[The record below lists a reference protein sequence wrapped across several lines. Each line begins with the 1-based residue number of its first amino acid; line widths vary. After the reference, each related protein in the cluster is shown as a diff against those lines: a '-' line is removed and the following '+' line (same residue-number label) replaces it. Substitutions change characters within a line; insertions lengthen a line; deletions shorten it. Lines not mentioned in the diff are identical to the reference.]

1 MRVLIAV
8 THLLGAGHLTRAA
21 AIARAFARAGH
32 DATLVSGGRPA
43 PLIALDDVR
52 LVQLPPVQ
60 TAGVD
65 FAALLNE
72 SGRPADP
79 ARLAERRRLMLAALK
94 RTHPEVIITE
104 LFPFGRRALA
114 GEFLALLERARAM
127 QPRTL
132 IVSSVRD
139 ILVAPTK
146 PERVAETHARLRT
159 FYDAVL
165 VHGDPNLIS
174 LDASWPVDAQI
185 RSLIRYTGY
194 VDDKAPA
201 AQSLETEGEIV
212 VSGGSSAASLP
223 LHHAAL
229 GAAALTPE
237 HRWRVLVGTG
247 VPEDCYAALVNA
259 APTNAAIERA
269 RPDFRA
275 LLERARLSV
284 SQAGYNTV
292 VDLLRARTPAVFV
305 PFEGER
311 ETEQRVR
318 AERMADLGLA
328 SVLPEQSLSAA
339 ALARHVADR
348 LAQPRPHE
356 STVRLDGADCTVAI
370 VETLAGRRATDPEAR
385 SRPCTGA
392 L

>member
-43 PLIALDDVR
+43 PLIVLDGVR

-60 TAGVD
+60 TAGID
-65 FAALLNE
+65 FATLLNE
-72 SGRPADP
+72 SGRLADP
-79 ARLAERRRLMLAALK
+79 ARLAERRRLMLAALE

-127 QPRTL
+127 QPRAL

-165 VHGDPNLIS
+165 VHGDPNLIL
-174 LDASWPVDAQI
+174 LDASWPVDAQV
-185 RSLIRYTGY
+185 RDLTHYTGY
-194 VDDKAPA
+194 VDNGAPA
-201 AQSLETEGEIV
+201 AHSLETEGEIV
-212 VSGGSSAASLP
+212 VSGGSSTASLP
-223 LHHAAL
+223 LHHAAV
-229 GAAALTPE
+229 GAATLLPE

-247 VPEDCYAALVNA
+247 IPEDLYAALVKAAPANA
-259 APTNAAIERA
+259 AVERA

-275 LLERARLSV
+275 LLGRARLSV

-292 VDLLRARTPAVFV
+292 VDLLRARTPAVLI

-328 SVLPEQSLSAA
+328 SVLLEQSLSPAVLA
-339 ALARHVADR
+339 QYVADALAH
-348 LAQPRPHE
+348 PRPHE
-356 STVRLDGADCTVAI
+356 PTVRLDGADCTVAI
-370 VETLAGRRATDPEAR
+370 VKTLANRRSTDPEGR
-385 SRPCTGA
+385 SRLYTGA